1 MSDHVSHAGSNIDD
15 GWRIWGGLFFFLA
28 MCFGIS
34 AIAGSA
40 TSASVANW
48 YPTLAKPSFTPP
60 DWVFGPVWGVLYGLI
75 AVAGWRVWLR
85 RGFTGA
91 PAAMALYAAQLMAN
105 LCWSLLFFGN
115 QSPGLGVVSIVM
127 LLGLIGLN
135 IREFARIDSTASNLL
150 LPYFGWV
157 GFAAIL
163 NLSIW
168 VLN

>member
-1 MSDHVSHAGSNIDD
+1 M
-15 GWRIWGGLFFFLA
+15 
-28 MCFGIS
+28 
-34 AIAGSA
+34 
-40 TSASVANW
+40 ANW
-48 YPTLAKPSFTPP
+48 YPTLVKPSFNPP

-85 RGFTGA
+85 RGFTDA

-115 QSPGLGVVSIVM
+115 QSPGLGMVSILM
-127 LLGLIGLN
+127 LT
-135 IREFARIDSTASNLL
+135 RSDRAEHSRAFARIDSTASNLL

-157 GFAAIL
+157 SFAAVL

-168 VLN
+168 ILN